1 MTVHRTPTVSEAF
14 REPILIVAFNRPDR
28 VRELIDRLREVKPSR
43 VFIAV
48 DGPRLGNESD
58 QVRVSET
65 RALVESIDWPCDVQT
80 LFQENNLGCG
90 RGVSTAI
97 SWFFDNVE
105 RGIVLEDDV
114 LPRLEFFT
122 FCAEL
127 LDRYQD
133 DPRVFAISGCN
144 FVPLH
149 EISDPNA
156 SYRFSAI
163 THVWGW
169 AGWRRSWFN
178 YEFDMRTWR
187 KRLPLARRWTAMG
200 GNAGGFVYWTA
211 VFDWMRFGH
220 IDTWDYQFSLAQMAS
235 GGLTA
240 TSNVNLTD
248 NVGFTDDST
257 HTNYQPDFVRPSEP
271 MPFPLTHPRIER
283 DLKADRWVRSQILQT
298 STQSVGRMVK
308 TNLAQRLAS
317 ATAGI
322 RGKGSSASST

>member
-1 MTVHRTPTVSEAF
+1 MRQGFA
-14 REPILIVAFNRPDR
+14 EPVLIVAFNRPDR
-28 VRELIDRLREVKPSR
+28 VRELINRLREVKPKQ
-43 VFIAV
+43 VFVAV
-48 DGPRLGNESD
+48 DGPRADNAADEI
-58 QVRVSET
+58 RVTET
-65 RALVESIDWPCDVQT
+65 HELVKTIDWPCEVST
-80 LFQENNLGCG
+80 LFQDTNLGCG

-97 SWFFDNVE
+97 TWFFDNVE

-114 LPRLEFFT
+114 HPRLEFFD

-127 LDRYQD
+127 LDRYD
-133 DPRVFAISGCN
+133 NDSRVFAISGCN
-144 FVPLH
+144 FVPRTELSNP
-149 EISDPNA
+149 ES

-169 AGWRRSWFN
+169 AGWRRSWSS
-178 YEFDMRTWR
+178 YEFDMRRWR
-187 KRLPLARRWTAMG
+187 RRLPLRQRWKSMG

-220 IDTWDYQFSLAQMAS
+220 IDTWDYQFSLAQMAD

-271 MPFPLTHPRIER
+271 ISFPLTHPPIQR
-283 DLKADRWVRSQILQT
+283 DLKADRWVRSQILQS
-298 STQSVGRMVK
+298 STLSVGRMVK
-308 TNLAQRLAS
+308 ANLAQRLAS
-317 ATAGI
+317 ATAGV
-322 RGKGSSASST
+322 RGKKTGRE